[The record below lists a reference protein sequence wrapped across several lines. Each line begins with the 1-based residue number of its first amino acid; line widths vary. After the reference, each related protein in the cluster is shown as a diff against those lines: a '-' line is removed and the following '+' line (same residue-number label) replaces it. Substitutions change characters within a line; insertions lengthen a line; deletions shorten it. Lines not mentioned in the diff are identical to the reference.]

1 MQSGTVSPWSIAGE
15 EGEGWYAVYTKHQHE
30 KSATNLLARKG
41 FNVLLPLY
49 HTAHRWKD
57 RMQIVALPVFPCYLF
72 LRASLQRKLEILQT
86 PGVFWLVGQGG
97 HASLVPDSDIES
109 IRKIM
114 QGRAHA
120 EPHPYLKSG
129 DRVRVLAGPMAGVE
143 GILTRVKNRYR
154 VVLSVDLLQK
164 AVAVEVDISSVERL
178 GVSPPPGHPA
188 NDSQRMMGS

>member
-1 MQSGTVSPWSIAGE
+1 MHSGKVSPWTIDSD
-15 EGEGWYAVYTKHQHE
+15 EGEAWYAVYTKHQHE
-30 KSATNLLARKG
+30 KSATNVLTRKG
-41 FNVLLPLY
+41 FKVLLPLY

-72 LRASLQRKLEILQT
+72 LHTSLQRKLEILQT
-86 PGVFWLVGQGG
+86 PGVFWLVGHGG

-114 QGRAHA
+114 QGGAHV
-120 EPHPYLKSG
+120 EPHSYLKSG

-164 AVAVEVDISSVERL
+164 AVAVEVDVSSVERL
-178 GVSPPPGHPA
+178 GVLRPVGHPA
-188 NDSQRMMGS
+188 TDSQRMMGT